1 MERTWP
7 AKNRIKFDVIDF
19 FFQEDPCMD
28 LTFTLI
34 WNLSPEM
41 HADKIQ
47 QKQFLCQIA
56 LCSFEFLSFDNFF
69 FQSSCYQW
77 FCNFS
82 VKSSWEVRWIIMF
95 QKDKVWSSAISL
107 THFFFSNQVYMMK
120 LQHWIP
126 THHKILEV
134 QNHPPKE
141 EVLEGGPKTRV
152 IELLQHQK
160 LVICV

>member
-47 QKQFLCQIA
+47 QKQIFCQIA
-56 LCSFEFLSFDNFF
+56 NCTFEFQSFDNFF
-69 FQSSCYQW
+69 SNHHVLSVVLSF
-77 FCNFS
+77 FCQIVMGSPFNNNVPEGRS
-82 VKSSWEVRWIIMF
+82 VQLNKQYLIWKLTYSAKIWDLIEVAEAHTLASGGTGSDRGQNEKKLR
-95 QKDKVWSSAISL
+95 QK
-107 THFFFSNQVYMMK
+107 F
-120 LQHWIP
+120 
-126 THHKILEV
+126 
-134 QNHPPKE
+134 
-141 EVLEGGPKTRV
+141 
-152 IELLQHQK
+152 
-160 LVICV
+160 